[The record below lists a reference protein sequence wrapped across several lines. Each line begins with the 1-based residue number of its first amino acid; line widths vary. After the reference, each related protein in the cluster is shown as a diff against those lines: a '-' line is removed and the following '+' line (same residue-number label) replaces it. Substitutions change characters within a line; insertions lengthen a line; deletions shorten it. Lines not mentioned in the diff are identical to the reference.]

1 MDREIM
7 RAKRT
12 QSQKGGAVL
21 ITCVILSAGL
31 LVTALSIQAQTSRDL
46 YQVEGQIRIEQALQ
60 LEQAAQ
66 NYASAIQAE
75 KTQVSNLLS
84 QTGYLDLTCYPLNQQ
99 LPDPGRKIRSFQP
112 PNMRVVG
119 NLPIDIEVLFVAA
132 PESACTAVGVP
143 GLGILTLDN
152 TRQKYQTIAR
162 IGCKTGTGA
171 TQSDD
176 EVRENCITRTRY
188 TWIDR

>member
-1 MDREIM
+1 MKLKQIHR
-7 RAKRT
+7 
-12 QSQKGGAVL
+12 QQGGTVL
-21 ITCVILSAGL
+21 LTCVILTAGL

-66 NYASAIQAE
+66 NYAAALQAE
-75 KTQVSNLLS
+75 KTQVSHLLN
-84 QTGYLDLTCYPLNQQ
+84 QAGYLDQTCFPLNQQ
-99 LPDPGRKIRSFQP
+99 LPDPSRKVRSFSP

-119 NLPIDIEVLFVAA
+119 NLPIELEVLFVAA
-132 PESACTAVGVP
+132 PESSCMTVGVA
-143 GLGILTLDN
+143 GLGILDLTN

-162 IGCKTGTGA
+162 IGCKTGVGV
-171 TQSDD
+171 TQTDE